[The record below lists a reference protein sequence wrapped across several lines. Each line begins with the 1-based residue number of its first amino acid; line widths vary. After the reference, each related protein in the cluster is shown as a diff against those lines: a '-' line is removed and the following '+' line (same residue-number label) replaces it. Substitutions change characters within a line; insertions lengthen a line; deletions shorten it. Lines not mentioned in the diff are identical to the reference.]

1 MTSFTSCQL
10 SRWSFN
16 VVQTTS
22 KSDLGDRISDVSW
35 ECPHLYL
42 EQTTCDQIN
51 QDACR
56 YQVWTACYSDK
67 ILPLSHSN
75 LILIV
80 LQRNNSANCWSVSDT
95 KEISNEATIR
105 RTRSQIMWWVQQMLC
120 LKPVLSQKAFY
131 IEFCHCSVFIIHLK
145 WVLIVPKVLQP
156 KTVRSYFQALLQCF
170 ISFLTQGRLS
180 DCIRSSSSIWDC
192 LPGVQRQAQ
201 RSSCVLFIRVGG
213 LNKTDGLPNQP
224 VSTYHEFSL
233 VELKK
238 YSSG

>member
-120 LKPVLSQKAFY
+120 LKPVLSQKRFILNFAIVVFLLHTSSGSSLSQKY
-131 IEFCHCSVFIIHLK
+131 CS
-145 WVLIVPKVLQP
+145 
-156 KTVRSYFQALLQCF
+156 
-170 ISFLTQGRLS
+170 
-180 DCIRSSSSIWDC
+180 
-192 LPGVQRQAQ
+192 QRQFGLIFRHYYSVLSA
-201 RSSCVLFIRVGG
+201 SSLREGYLTVSGVLALSGIVSQESRDKLREAAVCFLSELEDLTRQMVCQ
-213 LNKTDGLPNQP
+213 TNQ
-224 VSTYHEFSL
+224 L
-233 VELKK
+233 VHIMNFL
-238 YSSG
+238 